1 LIPFDELGRQLAVR
15 HGEVRSGRVTLYSV
29 MRNERF
35 FLEAFFDHYRRL
47 GVEQFLILDD
57 GSSDGSIE
65 YLGSQPDCAVLA
77 SPLRYGEEIEVRM
90 PDGRALRERAG
101 VLFKRAIPERYCR
114 GEYALYADADE
125 FLLLPPG
132 IGSLGTLFQMLE
144 ARAVDSVVASLVE
157 FYPASIGELAG
168 TAEPRSFDDLVALYP
183 YFDALPLVRFRP
195 GMPPKRINGSASRR
209 LFARYGLVRPRPRPG
224 WLPGWLHGLRRPL
237 PGKSATMKTPILRWR
252 EGVWTTDTL
261 HANVRPSSEVLLV
274 FAHFKFTH
282 AWASKTEE
290 ALRLRSYAGKSE
302 KYELYSELM
311 RRMQADD
318 ARFTGPASRR
328 YGGPGDLVDAG
339 LLQCSWT
346 ENPKIAGSD

>member
-1 LIPFDELGRQLAVR
+1 MIPFDELGRQLAVR

-65 YLGSQPDCAVLA
+65 YLGGQPDCAVLA

-132 IGSLGTLFQMLE
+132 IGSLGALFQMLE

-209 LFARYGLVRPRPRPG
+209 LFARYGLVRPRPRPA

-252 EGVWTTDTL
+252 EGVWTTDTH

-302 KYELYSELM
+302 KYELYFELM
-311 RRMQADD
+311 RRMQADG

-328 YGGPGDLVDAG
+328 FGGPGDLVDAG
-339 LLQCSWT
+339 LLQCGWT
-346 ENPKIAGSD
+346 EDPKIAGSD

>member
-1 LIPFDELGRQLAVR
+1 MIPFDELGRQLAVR
-15 HGEVRSGRVTLYSV
+15 HGEVRRERITLYSV

-35 FLEAFFDHYRRL
+35 FLAAFFDHYRRL

-65 YLGSQPDCAVLA
+65 YFSGQPDCALLA
-77 SPLRYGEEIEVRM
+77 SPLHYGDEIEVRM
-90 PDGRALRERAG
+90 PDGRVLRERAG
-101 VLFKRAIPERYCR
+101 VLFKRVIPERYCR
-114 GEYALYADADE
+114 GEYAVYADADE

-132 IGSLGTLFQMLE
+132 IESLGALFRMLGE
-144 ARAVDSVVASLVE
+144 RAVDSVVASLVE
-157 FYPASIGELAG
+157 FYPASIGDLQG
-168 TAEPRSFDDLVALYP
+168 SAEPRSFDDLVSLYP
-183 YFDALPLVRFRP
+183 YFDALPLVKFRP

-209 LFARYGLVRPRPRPG
+209 LFGQYGLVRPRPRPA
-224 WLPGWLHGLRRPL
+224 WLPGWLHSLRQPL

-252 EGVWTTDTL
+252 EGVWTTDTH
-261 HANVRPSSEVLLV
+261 HANVRPSSEVLLA

-311 RRMQADD
+311 RRMKADGAD
-318 ARFTGPASRR
+318 FTGPASRR
-328 YGGPGDLVDAG
+328 YQGPEDLVDAG
-339 LLQCSWT
+339 LLECSWT
-346 ENPKIAGSD
+346 EDAKVAGIG

>member
-1 LIPFDELGRQLAVR
+1 MIPFDEIGRQLAVR
-15 HGEVRSGRVTLYSV
+15 HGEVRRDRVTLYSV

-35 FLEAFFDHYRRL
+35 FLEAFFDHYRRI

-65 YLGSQPDCAVLA
+65 YCSNQSDCALLA

-90 PDGRALRERAG
+90 PGGRVQRERAG
-101 VLFKRAIPERYCR
+101 VLFKRAIPERFCR
-114 GEYALYADADE
+114 GEYAVYADADE

-132 IGSLGTLFQMLE
+132 TGSLGALFRELE

-157 FYPASIGELAG
+157 FYPASIGDLRG
-168 TAEPRSFDDLVALYP
+168 SAEPRSFEDLVSLYP

-209 LFARYGLVRPRPRPG
+209 LFAQYGLVRPRPRSR
-224 WLPGWLHGLRRPL
+224 WVPGWLHELRRPL

-252 EGVWTTDTL
+252 AGVWTTDTH
-261 HANVRPSSEVLLV
+261 HANVRPSSEVLLA

-290 ALRLRSYAGKSE
+290 ALRLRSYADKSE

-311 RRMQADD
+311 RRMQADGAD
-318 ARFTGPASRR
+318 FTGPESRR
-328 YGGPGDLVDAG
+328 YQGPGDLVDAG
-339 LLQCSWT
+339 LLQCGWT
-346 ENPKIAGSD
+346 DGGREAGPD